1 MKQDFIKFP
10 FFLTV
15 RPFQAFWDL
24 KFEGRG
30 KRRVAA
36 VVLFL
41 LVLNVTLQQQFAGF
55 LVNYADP
62 RYLNSLKDIAY
73 TILPF
78 FLFCIANWAITTL
91 MDGEGTFTQ
100 IVLSTAYAL
109 TPLVVINLP
118 LTFIS
123 RYITQEEVAFYVL
136 INGIATVWFLFLL
149 FVGNMTV
156 HQYTAGKTVVTLLL
170 TVIAMGIAV
179 FLATLAYSMGMQIY
193 WFIYDVYRE
202 LIFR

>member
-10 FFLTV
+10 FYLTV
-15 RPFQAFWDL
+15 RPFSAFWDL

-30 KRRVAA
+30 KARVAA
-36 VVLFL
+36 VILIL
-41 LVLNVTLQQQFAGF
+41 LVLNVTLQKQYGGF
-55 LVNYADP
+55 LVNFADP
-62 RYLNSLKDIAY
+62 RYLNSLEDIAY

-91 MDGEGTFTQ
+91 MDGEGKFSQ

-123 RYITQEEVAFYVL
+123 RFITQEEVAFYL
-136 INGIATVWFLFLL
+136 LFNGIASVWFLFLL

-156 HQYTAGKTVVTLLL
+156 HQYTASKTVITLLL

-179 FLATLAYSMGMQIY
+179 FLGTLAFSMGMQIY
-193 WFIYDVYRE
+193 WFIVDVYRE

>member
-1 MKQDFIKFP
+1 
-10 FFLTV
+10 
-15 RPFQAFWDL
+15 
-24 KFEGRG
+24 
-30 KRRVAA
+30 
-36 VVLFL
+36 
-41 LVLNVTLQQQFAGF
+41 
-55 LVNYADP
+55 
-62 RYLNSLKDIAY
+62 
-73 TILPF
+73 
-78 FLFCIANWAITTL
+78 
-91 MDGEGTFTQ
+91 
-100 IVLSTAYAL
+100 
-109 TPLVVINLP
+109 
-118 LTFIS
+118 
-123 RYITQEEVAFYVL
+123 VL